1 MENLFL
7 REQIQHCITP
17 YVDGR
22 IFGFNRTHGLVAKRY
37 DHLRMWILS
46 SYQGLRE
53 CITHLA
59 SHFSVWHNGK
69 FIPSGANSTL
79 HHTICWRK
87 NLRIQPDTWPSS
99 KTIRSSSDVNIVE
112 LPRFTGM
119 HSALASHFSV
129 WRHGEFIPSGTNSTL
144 HHTICWWKNLR
155 IQPDT
160 WPSSKTIQSSSDVN
174 IVELPRF
181 TGMHLQRDEKY
192 FYTM

>member
-7 REQIQHCITP
+7 REQIYYCITP

-22 IFGFNRTHGLVAKRY
+22 IFGFNRIHDLVAKRY
-37 DHLRMWILS
+37 NHLRMWILS
-46 SYQGLRE
+46 SSQGLRE

-59 SHFSVWHNGK
+59 SHFSVWRDGK

-79 HHTICWRK
+79 HHTICWWK

-119 HSALASHFSV
+119 HYASGIAFLGMTRWKIYSFGSKFNIASH
-129 WRHGEFIPSGTNSTL
+129 HMLMEE
-144 HHTICWWKNLR
+144 
-155 IQPDT
+155 
-160 WPSSKTIQSSSDVN
+160 SSDS
-174 IVELPRF
+174 
-181 TGMHLQRDEKY
+181 TGYMA
-192 FYTM
+192 